1 MITIRKGTICDT
13 ESLIDLMV
21 HVQKNMD
28 HKEWL
33 FLDSPDEIRK
43 MMSDGT
49 MSLWVATEA
58 KQIIAAFDVLHPG
71 LKPFNYGYS
80 IDLSDE
86 ELLQVV
92 NMDTIVVHPDYR
104 GRGLQIKLMQSAE
117 KEIVRSG
124 KHILMCTVH
133 PENRYSLI
141 NVLSQGYSICRTIPM
156 YGSVRHV
163 LMKKIK

>member
-1 MITIRKGTICDT
+1 MITIRKGTIRDT
-13 ESLIDLMV
+13 EPLIELMI
-21 HVQKNMD
+21 HVLKNMD

-58 KQIIAAFDVLHPG
+58 EQIVGAFDVLYPG
-71 LKPFNYGYS
+71 LKPFNYGYT
-80 IDLSDE
+80 IDLSNE

-92 NMDTIVVHPDYR
+92 NMDTVVVHPDYR
-104 GRGLQIKLMQSAE
+104 GRGLQQRLMQSAE
-117 KEIVRSG
+117 AEIAQLG
-124 KHILMCTVH
+124 KRILMCTVH
-133 PENRYSLI
+133 PENRYSLN
-141 NVLSQGYSICRTIPM
+141 NVLSQGYTICRTMPM

-163 LMKKIK
+163 LKKNIK